1 MASSDAPRS
10 PLVDVWRQFIP
21 QGHDTA
27 LRNAFYNVAAAVF
40 VGGAIAAAWSVYL
53 ILQPFVQALMWAVL
67 CGSVLHPVKYR
78 ISTSVRKWLLEVD
91 KTKSLLSF
99 SVVFLPITCLDNLS
113 EFIGWYVMN
122 HMKAVTAVTVLLPL
136 FYLIIHH
143 TPSVLTHLAF
153 CILSFLYHL
162 NKIIFEHHLQLQLL
176 IVIIGIILY
185 FVKVLFFLTPENVS
199 FYRRL
204 NLPVWLLLSA
214 SISCWCPS
222 ASVFLF
228 LIFVVLI
235 GGGSSE
241 TSSSNDILEILK
253 ICIGWHEDSNT
264 LPQLQEIESKHS
276 EEEEM
281 NKTLDIIAKPPKI
294 EEELDDKCVDN
305 LSSLPEEQT
314 TKKTVFVA
322 CVLVELWRHSYLLSL
337 LPLTFGYY
345 IIKKFTSYHIFGR
358 GVIRQNISDAH
369 KNMNCGFESWF
380 ELRKNVLFTPP
391 VFGVMKMLKKT
402 DRRIVKLLVG
412 SVDSVVTVLI
422 MLGCLLFLIVA
433 SIFLAVQIQGEGMQ
447 LIAMGSQVINATIVN
462 NPQLHEMLPESFNEV
477 IGSALD
483 NGYLYGR
490 EFIKNMVRNMVGEAN
505 DEKAAAL
512 EQQVIELWDHIYQ
525 AWVVAHPQ
533 PPYKGPVVT
542 SEAVAIT
549 FDTLVEGLLKTPA
562 YFLEVCI
569 QDLEG
574 IGQDN
579 LGTVM
584 NVLDGVWTILI
595 SNLNLAVSALTTLF
609 SLVLGGSLSILNAI
623 LNLVSIPFEESVN
636 GVFKASFKMGLFY
649 GMWTWLLHSIFAT
662 NIVYIPSV
670 LGALFG
676 AVPLVGTYWAAVPGA
691 LELAW
696 GHESP
701 FLGLLLIAAQLLPL
715 SCVDTAFYAEIKGG
729 GHPYLTGLAVAG
741 GIFCWGVQGAILGP
755 LLLCILLVVTKM
767 YTSLIQSPTE
777 FFTKYRRFRRR
788 YVVAIGYYFALP
800 MLTMVAHA

>member
-67 CGSVLHPVKYR
+67 CGSVLHPVKYT

-162 NKIIFEHHLQLQLL
+162 IRLSLNIICNYNY

-235 GGGSSE
+235 GGGVFTQAADIKASSSSE

-253 ICIGWHEDSNT
+253 ICIGWHEDSKT

-281 NKTLDIIAKPPKI
+281 NKTLEITKPPKI

-305 LSSLPEEQT
+305 LSSLPEEQ
-314 TKKTVFVA
+314 
-322 CVLVELWRHSYLLSL
+322 
-337 LPLTFGYY
+337 P
-345 IIKKFTSYHIFGR
+345 
-358 GVIRQNISDAH
+358 
-369 KNMNCGFESWF
+369 
-380 ELRKNVLFTPP
+380 
-391 VFGVMKMLKKT
+391 
-402 DRRIVKLLVG
+402 
-412 SVDSVVTVLI
+412 
-422 MLGCLLFLIVA
+422 
-433 SIFLAVQIQGEGMQ
+433 IQKEKD
-447 LIAMGSQVINATIVN
+447 TI
-462 NPQLHEMLPESFNEV
+462 PRP
-477 IGSALD
+477 
-483 NGYLYGR
+483 
-490 EFIKNMVRNMVGEAN
+490 
-505 DEKAAAL
+505 
-512 EQQVIELWDHIYQ
+512 
-525 AWVVAHPQ
+525 
-533 PPYKGPVVT
+533 
-542 SEAVAIT
+542 
-549 FDTLVEGLLKTPA
+549 
-562 YFLEVCI
+562 
-569 QDLEG
+569 
-574 IGQDN
+574 
-579 LGTVM
+579 
-584 NVLDGVWTILI
+584 
-595 SNLNLAVSALTTLF
+595 LNLQTTRQ
-609 SLVLGGSLSILNAI
+609 IAD
-623 LNLVSIPFEESVN
+623 EERIDSSPKN
-636 GVFKASFKMGLFY
+636 KYEENES
-649 GMWTWLLHSIFAT
+649 SS
-662 NIVYIPSV
+662 NVY
-670 LGALFG
+670 L
-676 AVPLVGTYWAAVPGA
+676 
-691 LELAW
+691 
-696 GHESP
+696 
-701 FLGLLLIAAQLLPL
+701 
-715 SCVDTAFYAEIKGG
+715 K
-729 GHPYLTGLAVAG
+729 
-741 GIFCWGVQGAILGP
+741 
-755 LLLCILLVVTKM
+755 
-767 YTSLIQSPTE
+767 
-777 FFTKYRRFRRR
+777 
-788 YVVAIGYYFALP
+788 
-800 MLTMVAHA
+800 